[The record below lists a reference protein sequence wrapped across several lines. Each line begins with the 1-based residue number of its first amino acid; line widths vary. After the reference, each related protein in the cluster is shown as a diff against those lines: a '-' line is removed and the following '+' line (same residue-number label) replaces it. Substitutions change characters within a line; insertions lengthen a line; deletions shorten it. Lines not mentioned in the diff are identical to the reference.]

1 MNIDKVDDHELVK
14 LTVSGI
20 TYEMK
25 IDKINQAI
33 SLQAL
38 LQNVSYVMP

>member
-1 MNIDKVDDHELVK
+1 MNELVK
-14 LTVSGI
+14 ITVSRS

-25 IDKINQAI
+25 IDKINQAV

-38 LQNVSYVMP
+38 LQNVSYVMPWHMPL